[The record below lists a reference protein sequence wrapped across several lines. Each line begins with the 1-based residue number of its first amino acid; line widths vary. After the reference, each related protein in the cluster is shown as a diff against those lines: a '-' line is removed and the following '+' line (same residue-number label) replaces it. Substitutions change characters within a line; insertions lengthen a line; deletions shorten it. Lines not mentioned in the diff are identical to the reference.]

1 MGGDTHFP
9 GGLLFLDE
17 SVDDAAVFAVYAA
30 DAALLLQLFQGVV
43 HGVVPDHHGGIGHV
57 HLEGGDTG
65 GVHIVDLRLDL
76 RVPVVDGHV
85 KAVVAAGAAVGLP
98 VPQLQPV
105 VQALPLVGAGEV
117 HHGGGAAPQGRPGAG
132 GEIVG
137 SGGIAHVQI
146 KMGMGVDE
154 AGHQQHPGDV
164 DDLVGLAGDIA
175 AHLQDLFTLH
185 QNIGTA
191 CPSAGDNGA
200 ASKQILHSLHSL
212 PNLTRIYHRW
222 TRASTVLSGK
232 NAPILRQVPW
242 PYGKYALRAFPCLTE
257 FLLRQNC
264 KAPASDGFSSDFWL
278 LRCRRAGA
286 RQGEKDKKR
295 RKDTLSGVLALVH
308 RW

>member
-1 MGGDTHFP
+1 MYILKEEIP
-9 GGLLFLDE
+9 
-17 SVDDAAVFAVYAA
+17 AAY
-30 DAALLLQLFQGVV
+30 
-43 HGVVPDHHGGIGHV
+43 
-57 HLEGGDTG
+57 
-65 GVHIVDLRLDL
+65 L

-85 KAVVAAGAAVGLP
+85 EAVVAAGAAVGLP

-146 KMGMGVDE
+146 KMGVGVDE

-175 AHLQDLFTLH
+175 AHLHDLFTLH

-212 PNLTRIYHRW
+212 PNLTR
-222 TRASTVLSGK
+222 
-232 NAPILRQVPW
+232 N
-242 PYGKYALRAFPCLTE
+242 
-257 FLLRQNC
+257 
-264 KAPASDGFSSDFWL
+264 
-278 LRCRRAGA
+278 
-286 RQGEKDKKR
+286 
-295 RKDTLSGVLALVH
+295 
-308 RW
+308 